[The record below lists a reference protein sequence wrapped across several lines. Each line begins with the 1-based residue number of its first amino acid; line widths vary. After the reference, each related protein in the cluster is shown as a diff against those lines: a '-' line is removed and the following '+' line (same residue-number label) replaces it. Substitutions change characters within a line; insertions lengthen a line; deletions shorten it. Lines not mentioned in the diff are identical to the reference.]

1 MDEIRIEGLELSC
14 IVGVRRRERRKKQ
27 PIRLDLTL
35 GLDAAAAGQT
45 GKIGLTCDYSR
56 VADEVMRLLRFR
68 EYRLIEVATEEL
80 AAMLFGIHSVLE
92 RIEIRLEKPHA
103 LHGRARSASVQIS
116 RSRSH
121 FARRSIER
129 EQHRFEVLLETHE
142 AGLYLVRVPP
152 GGRVS
157 LRAAVD
163 RRLAWVTGGEVVQ
176 DDRVLASGNLVDF
189 VRGVSELVGNRSKE
203 ASEIF
208 LCTCPRFPESE

>member
-27 PIRLDLTL
+27 PVRLDLTL

-56 VADEVMRLLRFR
+56 VADEVTRLLRFR

-80 AAMLFGIHSVLE
+80 AAMLFGVHSVLE
-92 RIEIRLEKPHA
+92 RVDIRLEKPNA

-116 RSRSH
+116 RARSH

-129 EQHRFEVLLETHE
+129 EQHRFDVLLETHE
-142 AGLYLVRVPP
+142 AGLYLVHVPP
-152 GGRVS
+152 GRQVS
-157 LRAAVD
+157 LRAPVE
-163 RRLAWVTGGEVVQ
+163 RRLAWVTAGELVQ

-189 VRGVSELVGNRSKE
+189 VRGVSNLVVNRSDE
-203 ASEIF
+203 AAELF
-208 LCTCPRFPESE
+208 FCTCPRFLGT